1 MKITRTI
8 NGQEITIE
16 LTAEEMLRAY
26 YEIDKKYLCEDVQQ
40 WAEDTG
46 KELDNDL
53 LENVVE
59 ELESNYDSD
68 FSHWDNI
75 ESAYNW
81 QISLRNK

>member
-8 NGQEITIE
+8 NGQEVTIE
-16 LTAEEMLRAY
+16 LTSEEMRKAY
-26 YEIDKKYLCEDVQQ
+26 DEIDKEYLYEDVRQ
-40 WAEDTG
+40 WAEDSE
-46 KELDNDL
+46 KELDDDL
-53 LENVVE
+53 IEDIVG

-81 QISLRNK
+81 QISLRNR

>member
-16 LTAEEMLRAY
+16 LTAEEMRKAY
-26 YEIDKKYLCEDVQQ
+26 YEIDKEYLREDIQQ

-53 LENVVE
+53 LENVVG